1 MGWRMQR
8 EIPMPRKQYSELTA
22 GIFVLFTLAVVVG
35 VILWLGAGSLFDKSA
50 AKVVFY
56 SDNDAGQLGLL
67 KDSKVFIGD
76 TQVGKI
82 VAIRIDMKKNRTLYD
97 VSLSSQDVAV
107 YTDCV
112 AKVKAGLLGGSS
124 LVLTE
129 LGNKTSG
136 LTSETSPAVIR
147 LGGFDEIV
155 DNMQRLSESMVAELD
170 AKKKGTLLS
179 QIKLVVAELLV
190 AAKGAAMITKQITPE
205 MDFAKKDSTAA
216 SLKQTIAELKIA
228 SANVSSIIATVKP
241 EFDFKAKGTMASDA
255 KETFAHAKTASATL
269 SKTMT
274 RIDGYAEK
282 DVAEILVK
290 IREISTSVLKTAN
303 NLDVSS
309 EEIKDLLVAN
319 TGSIDELIENMTTL
333 SANLAATGK
342 EVRRNPWRL
351 LYQPTGKETKEA
363 NLYDAASSF
372 SEGASRLNVVVTKLQ
387 ALRKLDSK
395 DPAAV
400 KKVQEVREH
409 LRAAFD
415 EFQKVEKALYK
426 SVGTL
431 NKK

>member
-1 MGWRMQR
+1 
-8 EIPMPRKQYSELTA
+8 MPRKQYSELTA
-22 GIFVLFTLAVVVG
+22 GIFVLLALAVVVG

-50 AKVVFY
+50 GQAVFY

-228 SANVSSIIATVKP
+228 SANVSSIIAAVKP

-255 KETFAHAKTASATL
+255 KETIVYAKETFAHAKTASATL
-269 SKTMT
+269 TKTMA
-274 RIDGYAEK
+274 RMDRYVEK
-282 DVAEILVK
+282 DIAEILVK

-309 EEIKDLLVAN
+309 EEIKELLVAN

-395 DPAAV
+395 DPAAL

>member
-76 TQVGKI
+76 TQVGKV

-190 AAKGAAMITKQITPE
+190 AAKGAAMITQQITPE
-205 MDFAKKDSTAA
+205 MDFEKKSSAAAK
-216 SLKQTIAELKIA
+216 LKQTIAELQVA
-228 SANVSSIIATVKP
+228 SANVSTIIAAVKP

-274 RIDGYAEK
+274 RMDRYVEK
-282 DVAEILVK
+282 DIAEILVK

>member
-1 MGWRMQR
+1 
-8 EIPMPRKQYSELTA
+8 MPRKQYSELTA
-22 GIFVLFTLAVVVG
+22 GIFVLLALAVVVG

-50 AKVVFY
+50 GQAVFY

-228 SANVSSIIATVKP
+228 SANVSSIIAAVKP

-255 KETFAHAKTASATL
+255 KETIVYAKETFAHAKTASATL
-269 SKTMT
+269 TKTMA
-274 RIDGYAEK
+274 RMDGYAEK
-282 DVAEILVK
+282 DIAEILVK
-290 IREISTSVLKTAN
+290 FREISTSVLKTAN

-309 EEIKDLLVAN
+309 EEIKELLVAN

-395 DPAAV
+395 DPAAL

>member
-1 MGWRMQR
+1 
-8 EIPMPRKQYSELTA
+8 MPRKQYSELTA

-50 AKVVFY
+50 GQAVFY

-228 SANVSSIIATVKP
+228 SANVSSIIAAVKP

-255 KETFAHAKTASATL
+255 KETIVYAKETFAHAKTASATL
-269 SKTMT
+269 TKTMA
-274 RIDGYAEK
+274 RMDRYVEK
-282 DVAEILVK
+282 DIAEILVK

-309 EEIKDLLVAN
+309 EEIKELLVAN

-395 DPAAV
+395 DPAAL